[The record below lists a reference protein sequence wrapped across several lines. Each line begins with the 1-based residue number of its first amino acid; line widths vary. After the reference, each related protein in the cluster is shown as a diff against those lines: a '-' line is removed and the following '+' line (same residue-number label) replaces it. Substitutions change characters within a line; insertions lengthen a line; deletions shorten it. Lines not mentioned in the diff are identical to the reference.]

1 MMENITRRLFFKS
14 LESCQ
19 DCGIEIVCPDGT
31 FSFGD
36 PKAELQATIA
46 VHHSRFFRRAVLGG
60 DIGVGESFMDGDWS
74 SPDLV
79 AVVRAAV
86 RNMQR
91 LDGSNRVVSALTRLA
106 NWLLHR
112 HNDNTIS
119 GSSKNIAYH
128 YDLGNEFYRLFLDP
142 SLVYSCAYYE
152 SPFDTLE
159 EAQER
164 KFRVIC
170 EKLDLKPGDHLLEIG
185 TGWGG
190 FAVYAA
196 THYGCRITTTTISRE
211 QHAYALKRF
220 EVLNAQGHRIEL
232 LFEDYRKL
240 TGRYDKIVS
249 IEMFEAVGF
258 RHYDEFFSVCDRLL
272 KKNGAMLL
280 QTITINERHFKAYLR
295 QSDWIKK
302 YIFPGAELASV
313 AEVLRSTAR
322 CSRLQL
328 MHLEDIGLDYAETL
342 MEWRSRFLKKR
353 EDARALGFDDRF
365 LKMWEFYLAYC
376 EGGFRERYIGDA
388 QALFVNAQSS
398 LRPKPW
404 ITRFSGIFKAP
415 ENNESSVA
423 AEKDSPQE
431 LSA

>member
-1 MMENITRRLFFKS
+1 MIDTIARSLFFRP

-31 FSFGD
+31 LCFGE
-36 PKAELQATIA
+36 PKADLRATIA
-46 VHHSRFFRRAVLGG
+46 VHRPRFFRRAVLGG

-91 LDGSNRVVSALTRLA
+91 LDGSNRAVSALSRLG
-106 NWLLHR
+106 NWLLHLR
-112 HNDNTIS
+112 NDNTIT
-119 GSSKNIAYH
+119 GSSRNITHH
-128 YDLGNEFYRLFLDP
+128 YDLGNAFYRLFLDP
-142 SLVYSCAYYE
+142 SLAYSCAYYE

-159 EAQER
+159 EAQQR

-170 EKLDLKPGDHLLEIG
+170 EKLHLQPGDHLLEIG

-190 FAVYAA
+190 FAAYAA
-196 THYGCRITTTTISRE
+196 EHYGCRITTTTISRE
-211 QHAYALKRF
+211 QHAYAEKRF
-220 EVLNAQGHRIEL
+220 ESLNARGHRIEL

-240 TGRYDKIVS
+240 TGQYDKIVS

-258 RHYDEFFSVCDRLL
+258 RHYDEFFSTCDRLL
-272 KKNGAMLL
+272 KENGAMLL
-280 QTITINERHFKAYLR
+280 QTITMNERHFKTYLR

-328 MHLEDIGLDYAETL
+328 THLEDIGLDYAETL
-342 MEWRSRFLKKR
+342 KEWRRRFLNKR
-353 EDARALGFDDRF
+353 EEVRALGFDERF
-365 LKMWEFYLAYC
+365 LRMWEFYLAYC
-376 EGGFRERYIGDA
+376 EGAFRERYIGDA
-388 QALFVNAQSS
+388 QVLLAKAQSD
-398 LRPKPW
+398 LRPAAW
-404 ITRFSGIFKAP
+404 VTRLASVLTGP
-415 ENNESSVA
+415 ENTQRAAGVATESAPV
-423 AEKDSPQE
+423 
-431 LSA
+431 LSL

>member
-1 MMENITRRLFFKS
+1 MIETVFRRLFFKS

-19 DCGIEIVCPDGT
+19 DCGIEIVFPDGT
-31 FSFGD
+31 FCFGD
-36 PKAELQATIA
+36 PKAELQASIA

-91 LDGSNRVVSALTRLA
+91 LDGSNRALSALTRLG
-106 NWLLHR
+106 NWLLHLR
-112 HNDNTIS
+112 HDNTIS
-119 GSSKNIAYH
+119 GTSKNIAYH

-142 SLVYSCAYYE
+142 SLAYSCAYYE

-159 EAQER
+159 EAQRR

-170 EKLDLKPGDHLLEIG
+170 EKLNLQPGDHLLEIG

-190 FAVYAA
+190 FAAYAA
-196 THYGCRITTTTISRE
+196 ENYGCRITTTTISRE
-211 QHAYALKRF
+211 QHVYAQKRF
-220 EVLNAQGHRIEL
+220 EALNAQGHRIEL

-240 TGRYDKIVS
+240 AGQYDKIVS

-258 RHYDEFFSVCDRLL
+258 RHYDEFFSTCNRLL
-272 KKNGAMLL
+272 KANGEMLL
-280 QTITINERHFKAYLR
+280 QTITMNERHFKTYLR

-313 AEVLRSTAR
+313 AEMLRSTAR

-328 MHLEDIGLDYAETL
+328 THLEDIGPDYATTL
-342 MEWRSRFLKKR
+342 KEWRRRFLEKR
-353 EDARALGFDDRF
+353 KDVRTLRFDERF
-365 LKMWEFYLAYC
+365 LRMWEFYLAYC
-376 EGGFRERYIGDA
+376 EGAFRERYIGDA
-388 QALFVNAQSS
+388 QVLLGKPQSD
-398 LRPKPW
+398 LRPLPW
-404 ITRFSGIFKAP
+404 PTRFNRVLEAS
-415 ENNESSVA
+415 
-423 AEKDSPQE
+423 DSPERAMGAATTDLQE
-431 LSA
+431 LSL